1 MKGDLQSEV
10 SGREITA
17 QKLQQSEEQFRL
29 LVESVHDY
37 AIYMLNTDGFVV
49 TWNSGAQRIKG
60 YRPEE
65 IVGKHFSCFYR
76 PEDIKAGKPSRS
88 LRMAAAE
95 GRYEEEY
102 LRVRKDGT
110 EFWASVLI
118 TALYNSDGK
127 LYGFAK
133 VVRDITERKETEQ
146 LLRERDRL
154 AVLGTTA
161 AVFAHEIGNPL
172 NGLSTSLQI
181 LSQMLRGPNHDPV
194 LLETL
199 DLSRQELQRLTTLLN
214 DYRAFARP
222 QSVDVQPTNLRQ
234 IVDEV
239 LAPAVNHYRQQGIK
253 LELEFDQ
260 DLPLVLIDR
269 EKIKQVILNLC
280 KNAVEAMPDGGILNC
295 KGYRNADRVILE
307 VADTGPGVPEDL
319 DVFQLF
325 KTTKPEGTGL
335 GLPIVEQ
342 IISEHQGTVVYTTEA
357 GKGTVFIVSLP
368 L

>member
-1 MKGDLQSEV
+1 MKGDLHSEIT
-10 SGREITA
+10 GREITA
-17 QKLQQSEEQFRL
+17 QKLQQNEQQFRL

-37 AIYMLNTDGFVV
+37 AIYMLNTDGLVI

-60 YRPEE
+60 YQPEE

-76 PEDIKAGKPSRS
+76 PEDIKAGKPNRS
-88 LRMAAAE
+88 LQIAADE
-95 GRYEEEY
+95 GRYEEEN
-102 LRVRKDGT
+102 LRVRKDGSV
-110 EFWASVLI
+110 FWASVLI
-118 TALYNSDGK
+118 TALYNSNGA

-154 AVLGTTA
+154 AILGTTA

-181 LSQMLRGPNHDPV
+181 LSQMLRGSNHDPL

-199 DLSRQELQRLTTLLN
+199 DLSRQELQRLTSLLH

-234 IVDEV
+234 VFDEV
-239 LAPAVNHYRQQGIK
+239 LAPAVSHYSQQGIK

-260 DLPLVLIDR
+260 DLPLVPIDR

-295 KGYRNADRVILE
+295 KAYRKAGRVILE
-307 VADTGPGVPEDL
+307 VADTGAGIPNDL
-319 DVFQLF
+319 EVFQLF

-342 IISEHQGTVVYTTEA
+342 IVSEHHGTVDYTTEP